1 MASHYTR
8 KGSPYYWLRVRRA
21 DGSWDSISSGIRI
34 DQEGSK
40 RKIQQRISDETA
52 KEALMRDDGGSALL
66 RAWVPGYLFVPADQI
81 ECWRING
88 WHGQLWF
95 RVLAPGGVPYRL
107 TDEDMKRMKDVP
119 KRLAEAIEQAKR
131 AEREAREAVQRKGTR
146 VLICQGV
153 LEGMTG
159 TVEGPHKDGVS
170 VDAGLGGRIVVPVDF
185 LRIAA

>member
-1 MASHYTR
+1 MTTWHIIECSRGKESACEAVLGRMGYPGAWHPVKVSDTR
-8 KGSPYYWLRVRRA
+8 QPGRKRGLTDLKARRVF
-21 DGSWDSISSGIRI
+21 
-34 DQEGSK
+34 
-40 RKIQQRISDETA
+40 
-52 KEALMRDDGGSALL
+52 

-81 ECWRING
+81 ECWRVNG

-119 KRLAEAIEQAKR
+119 KRLAEAIEAAKR